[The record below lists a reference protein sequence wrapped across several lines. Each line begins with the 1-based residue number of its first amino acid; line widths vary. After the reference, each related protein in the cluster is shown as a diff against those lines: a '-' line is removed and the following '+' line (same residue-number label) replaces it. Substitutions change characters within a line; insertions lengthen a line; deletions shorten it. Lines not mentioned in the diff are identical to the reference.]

1 MVVVTGL
8 SGSSVVVVVVTGLS
22 GSSVVVVVVTGLSG
36 SSVVVVVVTGLSGS
50 SVVVVVV
57 VVALSSRTT
66 STARSTSKPTTPFVL
81 TVAETV
87 FLVLTSFTVLSRFSL
102 ATSAFAYSS
111 TAAASSSGMVNSTVY
126 VPPAAA
132 TVKSLPSLA
141 RVARSLAVTE
151 IFTFTSA
158 SARLL
163 FRESTAV
170 LKVVPYFAARPSTV
184 FGSLAAEAMLFFT
197 A

>member
-8 SGSSVVVVVVTGLS
+8 SGSSVVVVVVVTGLS
-22 GSSVVVVVVTGLSG
+22 GSSV
-36 SSVVVVVVTGLSGS
+36 VVVVVVTGLSGS

-66 STARSTSKPTTPFVL
+66 STARSTSKPTTPFVF

-141 RVARSLAVTE
+141 RLARSLAVTE

-170 LKVVPYFAARPSTV
+170 SKVVPYFAARPSTV